1 MTSARASWSV
11 SFTSSRVMVMVLRLL
26 ASVLPAGMTCNL
38 TTVFFLPRI
47 MSTTLS
53 SFMSTTSTGGSLPC
67 ATAVILSSTFS
78 SPSTAAGPP
87 GMSSMIFA

>member
-1 MTSARASWSV
+1 ME
-11 SFTSSRVMVMVLRLL
+11 MVLRLL
-26 ASVLPAGMTCNL
+26 ASVVPAGMIWSL
-38 TTVFFLPRI
+38 TTLFFLPRI

-53 SFMSTTSTGGSLPC
+53 SFMSTTSTGGSLPW
-67 ATAVILSSTFS
+67 ATAVILSSTFN